1 MASTRNN
8 NTPGNYCLQQRSIQ
22 EAARNIMYTHAP
34 NGEAYRT
41 NLPGNGFGGAH
52 IPTKQLTGNPVDT
65 ESFLRGIGANNLVN
79 PLPTFVPE
87 LKCVKPVNIFENPA
101 VIMPVPLVVPKNQ
114 RPFIP

>member
-8 NTPGNYCLQQRSIQ
+8 NTPGNYCLKQREIKESAQ
-22 EAARNIMYTHAP
+22 HIMYAHAP

-41 NLPGNGFGGAH
+41 NLPGNGFGGAN
-52 IPTKQLTGNPVDT
+52 IPTNKLSGNPVDT

-79 PLPTFVPE
+79 PAPTFVPQ
-87 LKCVKPVNIFENPA
+87 LKCVKPENIYENPG
-101 VIMPVPLVVPKNQ
+101 VIMPVPLVVPKGQ